1 MHEIWEFCPSR
12 AVKKALESNQNIFT
26 PNGYDLKAPIYDP
39 EKLICVGMNYVDH
52 CKEQNYPVPVEPLI
66 FSKFSSSITEPN
78 GPVELSDI
86 VKVIFM

>member
-1 MHEIWEFCPSR
+1 M
-12 AVKKALESNQNIFT
+12 
-26 PNGYDLKAPIYDP
+26 
-39 EKLICVGMNYVDH
+39 DH